1 MDSLHQSVNLHQ
13 TPHSGAGQAIA
24 STGHPAGANL
34 PAGAL
39 QTGSVHRP
47 ATGLATGRSPWA
59 ARRHGAMLRRQ
70 RRKLRRDLSPIQR
83 VLMSLLLAGVSL
95 LSIIPVVWVFLSS
108 FKTNAQIMHSALS
121 LPTSLGLDGYR
132 VAFKIAP
139 ILTFYRNSV
148 IVTALSTFLNVYLV
162 AMAAYV
168 IAWFKFRG
176 KSLVIILL
184 STSLLLPMT
193 ALIHPVYAV
202 VNQLGLYNKLS
213 GLILVYSS
221 LGLPTTLFIM
231 RGYFLSL
238 PRSMQEAAY
247 IDGAGFFRTYQLII
261 LPSARPGLAT
271 AAVLQFLMGWNEFL
285 YALVLTN
292 ANQSRTLPIALN
304 YFKSQFSFNYTAMFA
319 AIVVVIIPSILVYIF
334 LQKQVVGGMTA
345 GAVKG

>member
-1 MDSLHQSVNLHQ
+1 MDGHQQSRRSPRRSRGLLRKDQ
-13 TPHSGAGQAIA
+13 
-24 STGHPAGANL
+24 
-34 PAGAL
+34 AL
-39 QTGSVHRP
+39 Q
-47 ATGLATGRSPWA
+47 
-59 ARRHGAMLRRQ
+59 RRQ
-70 RRKLRRDLSPIQR
+70 RQRLRRDLSFWQHG
-83 VLMSLLLAGVSL
+83 LMQLLLLAVTL
-95 LSIIPVVWVFLSS
+95 LSLIPVIWVFLSS
-108 FKTNAQIMHSALS
+108 FKTNAEILNSAIS
-121 LPTSLGLDGYR
+121 LPTHFSLSGYQ

-148 IVTALSTFLNVYLV
+148 IVTIVSTVLNVFII

-168 IAWFKFRG
+168 IAWHNFRG
-176 KSLVIILL
+176 KTLIMILF

-202 VNQLGLYNKLS
+202 VNKLGLYNTLG

-238 PRSMQEAAY
+238 PHSLQEAAY
-247 IDGAGFFRTYQLII
+247 IDGAGFLKTYLAIV

-271 AAVLQFLMGWNEFL
+271 AAVLQFLMAWNEFL

-292 ANQSRTLPIALN
+292 SNQSRTLPIALN

-319 AIVVVIIPSILVYIF
+319 AIVVVIIPSILVYIL